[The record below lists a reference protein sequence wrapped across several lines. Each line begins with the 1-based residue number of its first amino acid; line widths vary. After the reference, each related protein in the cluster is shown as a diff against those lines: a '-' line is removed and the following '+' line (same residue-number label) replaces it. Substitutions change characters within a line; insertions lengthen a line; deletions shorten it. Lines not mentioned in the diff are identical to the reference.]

1 MRKYIS
7 KKDHKVAEDL
17 AYKNLLTLQLNSLL
31 QEKKAI
37 ESYLKHYTPDIH
49 QKEIDYVNSP
59 AYQKLVAPHHKL
71 FQEEQ
76 EAWINESYVKNTFH
90 PESLTV
96 KGTSGISLRSK
107 SEAIIENVLCKYHIP
122 FRYEARLDLGDLFYY
137 PDFTILH
144 PTTHQLVYW
153 ENFGMMDN
161 PTYAKGTAEKLEQYI
176 AHGILPS
183 HQLICTYETKEHPLG
198 FDLVEKM
205 VDHYLL

>member
-49 QKEIDYVNSP
+49 QNEIDYVNSP

-76 EAWINESYVKNTFH
+76 EAWINESYVKNTFY